1 MKKIFVTLV
10 IIFFYSSS
18 FSQYTYYA
26 AAKAGLSM
34 REQPNTSAKV
44 LEKIAYGEKLVTL
57 ADEHSPVAVATEGFN
72 GFWWKV
78 KYNNKTGYI
87 VNSYVLPMPPPKAGA
102 KTLSDYFLQV
112 STKAGSP
119 LLIKKSEAA
128 LQEMGES
135 TITKQLY
142 KNGMEWQEE
151 KGYENGSNLYLLPDF
166 TIEQCFLLVRLLGQ
180 YPDLISE
187 KDPFPVKNTNTKIEG
202 GAKSV
207 EVQREKYDGPQGS
220 ASKPGPVEKIK
231 IVLEQGAITEFEIF
245 TLGTQAII
253 FWSSGV

>member
-1 MKKIFVTLV
+1 MKKIIVSVTALLLSYV
-10 IIFFYSSS
+10 S
-18 FSQYTYYA
+18 FSQFTYYA

-34 REQPNTSAKV
+34 REQPNTGAKV
-44 LEKIAYGEKLVTL
+44 LEKITYGEKLVTI
-57 ADEHSPVAVATEGFN
+57 ADENQPVAIATEGFN

-78 KYNNKTGYI
+78 KYNNKTGY
-87 VNSYVLPMPPPKAGA
+87 VVSSYVLPLPPPKAGV
-102 KTLSDYFLQV
+102 KTLNDYFLQV

-128 LQEMGES
+128 LNEMGES
-135 TITKQLY
+135 TITKQLF

-151 KGYENGSNLYLLPDF
+151 KGYENGSSLYLLPDF

-187 KDPFPVKNTNTKIEG
+187 KDFFPTKNTTAKIEAG
-202 GAKSV
+202 SKST
-207 EVQREKYDGPQGS
+207 EVQREKYDG
-220 ASKPGPVEKIK
+220 KPGPVQKIK
-231 IVLEQGAITEFEIF
+231 IMLEQGAITEFEIF

-253 FWSSGV
+253 FWTSGV

>member
-1 MKKIFVTLV
+1 
-10 IIFFYSSS
+10 
-18 FSQYTYYA
+18 
-26 AAKAGLSM
+26 M

-44 LEKIAYGEKLVTL
+44 LEKIAYGEKLIT
-57 ADEHSPVAVATEGFN
+57 VAETDPAVAIATEGFN

-78 KYNNKTGYI
+78 RYNNKTGYI
-87 VNSYVLPMPPPKAGA
+87 VNSYVLPMPAPKATT

-112 STKAGSP
+112 STKAASP

-128 LQEMGES
+128 LNEMGQS
-135 TITKQLY
+135 TITKQLF
-142 KNGMEWQEE
+142 KNGMEWHEE

-187 KDPFPVKNTNTKIEG
+187 KDPFPIKNSNTKNEVG
-202 GAKSV
+202 TKSI
-207 EVQREKYDGPQGS
+207 EVQREKYDG
-220 ASKPGPVEKIK
+220 KLGPVKKIK
-231 IVLEQGAITEFEIF
+231 ITVEQGAITEFEIF
-245 TLGTQAII
+245 ILGTQAVI